1 MLLDPIRVRWRIR
14 RGNQAL
20 GAQVARVRAFLDT
33 RPAVDDSMGPVLI
46 FNASTRIHRL
56 SLNGAFSLLTG
67 WSLRASGTSVLQVTC
82 RAGMEQCTL
91 GAQRLNLEAP
101 PPCAQ
106 CMRFGD
112 RLFSGLPTVGLRLRP
127 EALERTRDLD
137 AQSLAGLIAC
147 EWDGV
152 GFGSLVLPTV
162 RWVLRRHDLEDS
174 QAVRDLVRQ
183 YVRSAISLHLEFQEL
198 IERQRPRAMVVFN
211 GIMFP
216 EAVARLVAR
225 RAGIPVITHEVGLQ
239 PHSAFFS
246 AREATFREVDIA
258 PEGRLDAAQSERLD
272 DYLGGRF
279 RGRFRMAGIDFWP
292 EMQPLPPSLE
302 ARLTGFRQVATIF
315 TNVVFDTSQV
325 HANTLFST
333 MFEWL
338 EDLGRAIPRHPE
350 TLFVLRAHPDE
361 DRPGKESQQSVAGWL
376 AASGLRHAPNLLFF
390 GPSDYVSS
398 YDLIRRSKLV
408 LVYNSS
414 VGLEAS
420 IAGVPVLCAGRARY
434 TQVPTVFLPGSR
446 DEYGLALEA
455 LLKAPALD
463 SPAAFTANA
472 RRFLHHEVFHA
483 SLDLSEFLADET
495 GFPGMVLLKS
505 FDPAR
510 LLDSEALSV
519 IREGIL
525 HGRRFESGRGRASGR
540 AVRARPKVA
549 AAGL

>member
-14 RGNQAL
+14 HGNQAL
-20 GAQVARVRAFLDT
+20 GAQVSRVRAFLEAG
-33 RPAVDDSMGPVLI
+33 PPVDNSIDPVLI

-56 SLNGAFSLLTG
+56 SLNAAFSLLTG
-67 WSLRASGTSVLQVTC
+67 WSLRAAGTPVLPVTC

-91 GAQRLNLEAP
+91 GAQRLNLAAP
-101 PPCAQ
+101 PPCVP
-106 CMRFGD
+106 CMQFGD
-112 RLFSGLPTVGLRLRP
+112 RLFTGMPTVGLRLRP
-127 EALERTRDLD
+127 ESLERTRDLE
-137 AQSLAGLIAC
+137 ARSLAGLIAS
-147 EWDGV
+147 ELDGIE
-152 GFGSLVLPTV
+152 FGSLVLPTV

-174 QAVRDLVRQ
+174 QAVRDLVRR
-183 YVRSAISLHLEFQEL
+183 YVRSAVSLHLEFQEL
-198 IERQRPRAMVVFN
+198 VERRRPRAMVVFN

-225 RAGIPVITHEVGLQ
+225 RAGVPVITHEVGLQ

-258 PEGRLDAAQSERLD
+258 AQGRLDAAQSERLD

-292 EMQPLPPSLE
+292 VMEPLPPSLE
-302 ARLTGFRQVATIF
+302 ARLAGSRQVATIF

-325 HANTLFST
+325 HANTLFPT

-338 EDLGRAIPRHPE
+338 EDLGRAILRHPE

-376 AASGLRHAPNLLFF
+376 AASGLRHAPNLLFL

-434 TQVPTVFLPGSR
+434 TQVPTVFLPASR
-446 DEYGLALEA
+446 AEYGLALEA
-455 LLKAPALD
+455 LLQAPALD
-463 SPAAFTANA
+463 VPSAFTANA

-483 SLDLSEFLADET
+483 SLDLSEFLADEP

-505 FDPAR
+505 FDPKR
-510 LLDSEALSV
+510 LLDSEVLSV
-519 IREGIL
+519 IRDGIL
-525 HGRRFESGRGRASGR
+525 HGRPFESGRGSGSGQ
-540 AVRARPKVA
+540 VVGTRPKVA
-549 AAGL
+549 PAGL